1 MLTTEQ
7 QNPLAPKAPYILP
20 KYDGPQLPQA
30 HGILV
35 LHKPKG
41 PTSAR
46 CLSLLKRMGQ
56 KKIGHAG
63 TLDPMAEG
71 VLLVLLGHATK
82 ISGHLLTD
90 GNKIY
95 SGTVQLGQQTDTWD
109 AEGQVVAE
117 SAWEHI
123 DEPTLHAAFN
133 AWLGVSEQTVP
144 PYSAAKHQ
152 GQPLYKLAR
161 AGKETPVKKKLVEIS
176 QMEVLD
182 VRLPFARFR
191 VECSSGTYIRS
202 LAHSLGMRLGCG
214 AVLTE
219 LTREYSHPCG
229 LDQAHTLEALMAEPW
244 RLQEWIMPITRA
256 LPHWPVVKLTAI
268 EEEKLKNG
276 TPLPYRQGE
285 HQEDIQ
291 GLKQENT
298 PAALEQ
304 DAEKAILLSSTGTP
318 LALAEKKLLTKAPSK
333 GKGSSYTDAAEPMWT
348 VLRGLWTPD

>member
-1 MLTTEQ
+1 MEQ
-7 QNPLAPKAPYILP
+7 NNILAPKAPYHLP
-20 KYDGPQLPQA
+20 RYEGPQLAQV
-30 HGILV
+30 HGVLV

-46 CLSLLKRMGQ
+46 CLSTLKRMGQ

-90 GNKIY
+90 GNKVY
-95 SGTVQLGQQTDTWD
+95 SGTVQLGQQSDTWD
-109 AEGQVVAE
+109 AEGEIVAQ
-117 SAWEHI
+117 SPWEHI
-123 DEPTLHAAFN
+123 TEDALQEAFGT
-133 AWLGVSEQTVP
+133 WLGTSEQTVP
-144 PYSAAKHQ
+144 PYSAAKHE

-161 AGKETPVKKKLVEIS
+161 AGKETPVKKKMIEIS

-219 LTREYSHPCG
+219 LTREYSHPFG
-229 LDQAHTLEALMAEPW
+229 IDQAHTMETIMAEPE
-244 RLQEWIMPITRA
+244 RLHQWVIPITQA
-256 LPHWPVVKLTAI
+256 LPHWPVLYLTAA
-268 EEEKLKNG
+268 EEEKLRNG
-276 TPLPYRQGE
+276 MPLPHRQASS
-285 HQEDIQ
+285 Q
-291 GLKQENT
+291 GQHGDT
-298 PAALEQ
+298 AQ
-304 DAEKAILLSSTGTP
+304 DAATKAILLSEEGAP
-318 LALAEKKLLTKAPSK
+318 LALAEMKVMPLG
-333 GKGSSYTDAAEPMWT
+333 GKNATLAPMWT
-348 VLRGLWTPD
+348 VLRGLW